1 MYKERKNQEL
11 EQAKGSK
18 FEERLEVSVDKDL
31 RSKEKM
37 CSWDTTYFPFVK
49 SCIRWFFMNWICL
62 FSVTFAEEHARKARG
77 YEAKLQEKI
86 QERQQVFEDAFK
98 EEIENYKRH
107 GKTQS

>member
-1 MYKERKNQEL
+1 M
-11 EQAKGSK
+11 
-18 FEERLEVSVDKDL
+18 
-31 RSKEKM
+31 
-37 CSWDTTYFPFVK
+37 TFVN
-49 SCIRWFFMNWICL
+49 FFMNCICL

>member
-1 MYKERKNQEL
+1 
-11 EQAKGSK
+11 
-18 FEERLEVSVDKDL
+18 
-31 RSKEKM
+31 
-37 CSWDTTYFPFVK
+37 
-49 SCIRWFFMNWICL
+49 MNYICL